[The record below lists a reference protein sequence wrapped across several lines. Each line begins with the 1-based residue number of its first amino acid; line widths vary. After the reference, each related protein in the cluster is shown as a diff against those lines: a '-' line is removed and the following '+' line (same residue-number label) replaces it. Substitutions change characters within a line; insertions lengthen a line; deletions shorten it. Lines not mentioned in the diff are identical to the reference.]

1 MRKMFMGPQQ
11 YTQLRAAGAFRVHAR
26 RYPRMVFD
34 LAPHAA
40 AQNKVG
46 WTRDPCDG
54 SLRPVGSGRAA
65 LVLNHHRFALP
76 RGLLQ

>member
-1 MRKMFMGPQQ
+1 MRKMFMGPRQ
-11 YTQLRAAGAFRVHAR
+11 YRQMCAGGAFRVHAR
-26 RYPRMVFD
+26 WYPGMVFD
-34 LAPHAA
+34 LAPHVA

-65 LVLNHHRFALP
+65 LVLNHHRFTLP
-76 RGLLQ
+76 PGLL